1 MAEGQYTGQRGKFV
15 YTSDTG
21 EQYVLTM
28 DATLAAIAGTGLTV
42 YDPTGAE
49 KLPGKPSRFKPR
61 VVFWQGVLNNRTVR
75 KQVICGTTDGAL
87 FSADG
92 SGALAIDGVNG
103 ITTGRRGERIT
114 Y

>member
-1 MAEGQYTGQRGKFV
+1 MAEGQFTGRRGKFIYV
-15 YTSDTG
+15 TDTG

-28 DATLAAIAGTGLTV
+28 DVTLAGIPGTGLAA
-42 YDPTGAE
+42 YDGTGGE

-61 VVFWQGVLNNRTVR
+61 VVFWQGVLDNRTVR

-87 FSADG
+87 YAAEG

-103 ITTGRRGERIT
+103 ITTGRRGERMT

>member
-1 MAEGQYTGQRGKFV
+1 MPEGQYTGQRRKYV
-15 YTSDTG
+15 YTDDTD
-21 EQYVLTM
+21 EKYVLTM
-28 DATLAAIAGTGLTV
+28 DSTLATVAGTGLTE
-42 YDPTGAE
+42 YNPTDAE
-49 KLPGKPSRFKPR
+49 KLPGRPARFKPR

-75 KQVICGTTDGAL
+75 KQIVCGTTDGAL
-87 FSADG
+87 YAAEG